1 MLYFKTP
8 RMLRIPRAAA
18 TYVAAALAL
27 ALVLPGSAPAV
38 PSWDVP
44 EKVSQGHAFIA
55 SGKDNAPFSADVEW
69 RGKKIPVKAL
79 PAKEVGIWEA
89 RVMLGVPLDE
99 IKKQPVTFHVTDH
112 EGKKNSSTRMVTP
125 VKVKWIEQ
133 QLSVEPKFVTPPKDA
148 LAQIEKDRARS
159 GAVLAAISPAPTWKL
174 PFLRPV
180 KGTVSNSFAGR
191 RVFNGQPRSPHTGT
205 DLRGPTGTP
214 ILAVADGVV
223 VLAEA
228 QYYSGNAVFIDHGQG
243 VVSMYGHLSAFAVKK
258 GDKVKRGQLIGK
270 VGATGR
276 VTGPHLHSSLFVQGV
291 AVDIMPLFES
301 KLEVVGGPTPEV
313 ARLPQPAPKK
323 AAPAKKA
330 TAPAKAPAKKN
341 DAPAAKK

>member
-1 MLYFKTP
+1 MLHFKTP
-8 RMLRIPRAAA
+8 RSLRISRAAT
-18 TYVAAALAL
+18 TYFGAALAL
-27 ALVLPGSAPAV
+27 ALVLPVSALAI

-44 EKVSQGHAFIA
+44 EKVSQGHAFVV
-55 SGKDNAPFSADVEW
+55 SGKDSSPFSVEVEW
-69 RGKKIPVKAL
+69 RGKKIPVKAQ
-79 PAKEVGIWEA
+79 PMKKVGLWEA
-89 RVMLGVPLDE
+89 RVMLGVPIDE
-99 IKKQPVTFHVTDH
+99 TKKQALILRVTEQD
-112 EGKKNSSTRMVTP
+112 GKKASSTRTVTP

-133 QLSVEPKFVTPPKDA
+133 QLSVEPRFVTPPKDA
-148 LAQIEKDRARS
+148 QAQIEKDRART
-159 GAVLAAISPAPTWKL
+159 GAVLAALSPVPAWKL

-243 VVSMYGHLSAFAVKK
+243 VVSMYGHMSAFAVKK
-258 GDKVKRGQLIGK
+258 GDKVKRGQVIGRI
-270 VGATGR
+270 GATGR

-313 ARLPQPAPKK
+313 ARLPQPEPKK
-323 AAPAKKA
+323 AVPAKKA
-330 TAPAKAPAKKN
+330 TTPAKAPAKKT
-341 DAPAAKK
+341 DASAVKK

>member
-1 MLYFKTP
+1 MLHFKTP
-8 RMLRIPRAAA
+8 PALCFPRSAAA
-18 TYVAAALAL
+18 YFTTALAL
-27 ALVLPGSAPAV
+27 ALALPGSALALPF
-38 PSWDVP
+38 WDVP
-44 EKVSQGHAFIA
+44 EKVSQGHAFIV
-55 SGKDNAPFSADVEW
+55 SGKDNTPFSADVEW
-69 RGKKIPVKAL
+69 RGKTIPVKAL

-89 RVMLGVPLDE
+89 RVMLGVPIDE
-99 IKKQPVTFHVTDH
+99 VKKQPLTLHVTDQ
-112 EGKKNSSTRMVTP
+112 EGKKSSSALTVTP
-125 VKVKWIEQ
+125 VKVKWLEQ

-148 LAQIEKDRARS
+148 RAQIEKDRART
-159 GAVLAAISPAPTWKL
+159 AAALAAISPAPAWKL
-174 PFLRPV
+174 PFQRPV
-180 KGTVSNSFAGR
+180 KGTVSSSFAGR

-243 VVSMYGHLSAFAVKK
+243 VVSMYGHMSAFAVKK
-258 GDKVKRGQLIGK
+258 GDKVKRGQIIGK

-276 VTGPHLHSSLFVQGV
+276 VTGPHLHASLFVQGV

-313 ARLPQPAPKK
+313 KRLPQPEPKK
-323 AAPAKKA
+323 AAPARKA
-330 TAPAKAPAKKN
+330 TAPAKAPAKKT